1 MRGDV
6 ARGPLRTPL
15 ARANDATPDAIAS
28 ARHTVPTK
36 PVEVSRPGATRA
48 RLAPEALRV
57 NVLVLNCGS
66 SSAKF
71 AVIDAVT
78 GRELVSGI
86 AQRLGSPQASLDF
99 KVESHKE
106 SRLLHGAG
114 HEAALRA
121 VVALLEE
128 VGVAEAIA
136 GIGHRVV
143 HGGAKFSGSMP
154 ITPAVVAKIE
164 ECIPLGPLH
173 NPANLLGIKISQELF
188 PGLPQVA
195 VFDTAFHQTMP
206 PRAYLYAVPYDWFA
220 KHEVR
225 RYGFHGTSHRY
236 VSQQAVKQLGL
247 DPEDHAIVTAH
258 LGNGCSLAAVRNGE
272 SQDTTMGLTP
282 VDGVVMGTRSGS
294 IDPSIIAHMKK
305 ELRCTADHV
314 MDELNRHSGL
324 LGISGLS
331 NDMRT
336 LQEAAA
342 GGHERAALAI
352 DKFCYSVAKAAA
364 GMIVSLGRVD
374 ALVFTGGIGENA
386 VDVRARIVELLG
398 FAGFAVDAHAN
409 AFHGKALRGRITR
422 TTSPMAAVVATNE
435 ELMIAMDTAEIAATI
450 RAGSGERP
458 PALERVAVA

>member
-1 MRGDV
+1 
-6 ARGPLRTPL
+6 
-15 ARANDATPDAIAS
+15 
-28 ARHTVPTK
+28 
-36 PVEVSRPGATRA
+36 VS
-48 RLAPEALRV
+48 
-57 NVLVLNCGS
+57 
-66 SSAKF
+66 
-71 AVIDAVT
+71 

-86 AQRLGSPQASLDF
+86 AQRLGSPQATLDF
-99 KVESHKE
+99 KAEGHKE
-106 SRLLHGAG
+106 SRLLHGAS
-114 HEAALRA
+114 HEQALRA

-128 VGVAEAIA
+128 LGAAEQIA

-173 NPANLLGIKISQELF
+173 NPANLLGIQIAQELF

-206 PRAYLYAVPYDWFA
+206 PRAYLYAVPYEWFT

-247 DPEDHAIVTAH
+247 DPEDHAIVTCH
-258 LGNGCSLAAVRNGE
+258 LGNGCSLAAVRNGQ
-272 SQDTTMGLTP
+272 SMDTTMGLTP

-305 ELRCTADHV
+305 ELSCSADKV
-314 MDELNRHSGL
+314 MDALNKNSGL

-342 GGHERAALAI
+342 SGHQRAALAI
-352 DKFCYSVAKAAA
+352 EKFCYSVAKAAA

-386 VDVRARIVELLG
+386 VDVRARIVDLLG
-398 FAGFAVDAHAN
+398 FAGFALDAHAN

-422 TTSPMAAVVATNE
+422 STSPMAAVVATNE
-435 ELMIAMDTAEIAATI
+435 ELMIAKDTAEIAATMQVEAPV
-450 RAGSGERP
+450 RA
-458 PALERVAVA
+458 PAAVA